1 MKLRQRLEPT
11 EIKFVV
17 EPLQAARSRV
27 APTALSSSVNLI
39 CPHSAITLVEP
50 LSTVSGSEA
59 GSRMVG
65 RRISFYSHLPPAT
78 ISRPMR
84 FRRDRNPRHETD
96 SFFSPLKSFL
106 NLAERS
112 HVTASGFFFYDFGAW
127 TEFYWV
133 SSICSLLVGTVVREK
148 GYLHHRMFMKT
159 GQI

>member
-112 HVTASGFFFYDFGAW
+112 HVTASGFFLRFR
-127 TEFYWV
+127 
-133 SSICSLLVGTVVREK
+133 SLDRVLLGFLNLLTPR
-148 GYLHHRMFMKT
+148 GN
-159 GQI
+159 GGS

>member
-112 HVTASGFFFYDFGAW
+112 HVTASGFFFTISELGPSFTGFPQFAH
-127 TEFYWV
+127 
-133 SSICSLLVGTVVREK
+133 SSWERWFVKKDTSTIECL
-148 GYLHHRMFMKT
+148 
-159 GQI
+159 